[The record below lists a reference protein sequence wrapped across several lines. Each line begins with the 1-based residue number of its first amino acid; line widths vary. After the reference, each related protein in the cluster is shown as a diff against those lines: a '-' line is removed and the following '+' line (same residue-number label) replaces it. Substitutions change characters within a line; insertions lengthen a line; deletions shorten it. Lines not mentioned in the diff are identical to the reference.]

1 MNTKQLWRSLTYN
14 IFTNPYFDGVYSID
28 TLKNIKQK
36 PKLIICNTDPSNK
49 PGKHWVLFFFDSKN
63 SVDFYDSL
71 GRDVSYYGPEFVN
84 FIKKFALYLT
94 SSCIR
99 TQSINSSLCGEYC
112 LFYAYKKCKNNYD
125 MEVIIKQ
132 MNLESYVLSFVKD
145 KFCCEPYYECS
156 LLQKCLKC

>member
-36 PKLIICNTDPSNK
+36 PRLIICNTDPSNK

-84 FIKKFALYLT
+84 FIKKVCFVFNIIMYKN
-94 SSCIR
+94 
-99 TQSINSSLCGEYC
+99 SIY
-112 LFYAYKKCKNNYD
+112 
-125 MEVIIKQ
+125 
-132 MNLESYVLSFVKD
+132 
-145 KFCCEPYYECS
+145 
-156 LLQKCLKC
+156 